1 MDRDLVLQ
9 ARAGDRDAFSRLAAG
24 SLARL
29 NAVARLIVRDDGRA
43 EDAVQDALVDA
54 WRDLRGLRDAD
65 RFDAWLNW
73 LLIRACQDASRRDRR
88 RRTVELPLLAIDGPP
103 VPDAQHMTALSDE
116 IERGLR
122 RLTVEQRSVLVLTYY
137 LDLPL
142 GDAAAALG
150 VPLGTMKSRLHRAL
164 GGPSGVARG
173 RPTRHDTARGATG
186 MNDRLISIWSSA
198 PTL

>member
-54 WRDLRGLRDAD
+54 WRDLRALRDAD
-65 RFDAWLNW
+65 RFDAWLNR
-73 LLIRACQDASRRDRR
+73 LLVRACQDVSRRERR
-88 RRTVELPLLAIDGPP
+88 RRTVELPLFAIDGPP
-103 VPDAQHMTALSDE
+103 IPDTQHMTALSDE

-142 GDAAAALG
+142 GEAATTLG
-150 VPLGTMKSRLHRAL
+150 IPIGTMKSRLHRAL
-164 GGPSGVARG
+164 GALRASLEADQRV
-173 RPTRHDTARGATG
+173 PTQPAE
-186 MNDRLISIWSSA
+186 RLA
-198 PTL
+198 

>member
-65 RFDAWLNW
+65 RFDAWLNR
-73 LLIRACQDASRRDRR
+73 LLVRACQDTTRRERR
-88 RRTVELPLLAIDGPP
+88 RRTVELPLFAIDGPP
-103 VPDAQHMTALSDE
+103 VPDTQHITALSDE

-137 LDLPL
+137 LDLTL
-142 GDAAAALG
+142 GEAAAALG
-150 VPLGTMKSRLHRAL
+150 IPLGTMKSRLHRAL
-164 GGPSGVARG
+164 GALRASLEADQRISTQPAE
-173 RPTRHDTARGATG
+173 RPA
-186 MNDRLISIWSSA
+186 
-198 PTL
+198 

>member
-24 SLARL
+24 SLPRL

-65 RFDAWLNW
+65 RFDAWLNR
-73 LLIRACQDASRRDRR
+73 LLVRACQDTARRERR
-88 RRTVELPLLAIDGPP
+88 RRTVELPLFAIDGPP
-103 VPDAQHMTALSDE
+103 VVDAQHMTALSDE

-142 GDAAAALG
+142 GDAATTLG
-150 VPLGTMKSRLHRAL
+150 IPVGTMKSRLHRAL
-164 GGPSGVARG
+164 GALRASLEADQRITTQPAE
-173 RPTRHDTARGATG
+173 RPA
-186 MNDRLISIWSSA
+186 
-198 PTL
+198 

>member
-24 SLARL
+24 SLGRL

-54 WRDLRGLRDAD
+54 WRDLRALRDPD
-65 RFDAWLNW
+65 QFDAWLYR
-73 LLIRACQDASRRDRR
+73 LLIRACQDTTRRERR

-103 VPDAQHMTALSDE
+103 IPDAQHLTALSDQV
-116 IERGLR
+116 ERGLR

-142 GDAAAALG
+142 GEAAATLG
-150 VPLGTMKSRLHRAL
+150 IPLGTMKSRLHRAL
-164 GGPSGVARG
+164 DALRASLEADERVTTQPAE
-173 RPTRHDTARGATG
+173 RPA
-186 MNDRLISIWSSA
+186 
-198 PTL
+198 